1 MIKIKSVYDPVSKDD
16 GARVLVTRYWPRG
29 VKKEKAGLWLKGL
42 GTEPDLIKK
51 WKAKGLS
58 WEKFAKSYRDEFKSE
73 EKKKAFGELK
83 EIIRSN
89 GNVTLLCTCK
99 DTEHCHRE
107 IVKEMLEKELALTR
121 T

>member
-16 GARVLVTRYWPRG
+16 GTRVLVTRYWPRG
-29 VKKEKAGLWLKGL
+29 VKKEKAGHWLKGL

-51 WKAKGLS
+51 WKGKELS
-58 WEKFAKSYRDEFKSE
+58 WDKFVKGYRDEFKSE

-107 IVKEMLEKELALTR
+107 VLKEMLEKDLSRR